1 MFRNIDHII
10 RLFESDK
17 PLIIYKTSVGFDVF
31 TDFSEKVKLNFSNCD
46 KFFNKFKRKKKKKN
60 KYFDGYIGFF
70 GYEILCN
77 LIGIRIPKQKTNN
90 FSKGIFYKPETI
102 IKIRDR
108 VQIKNL
114 INNYKY
120 LQSVNKTIKKFHYQK
135 ESKVNL
141 TLKQYEKIFDRFSK
155 KIRKGETYQIKIC
168 QKYRNK
174 STINPINFFWELMKV
189 NCSPEAFVIRDKN
202 YSIISCSPETLIEKK
217 NNIIKTKPIAGTMRR
232 LKNSTRLKAKKYFQ
246 QNEKE
251 SKEHNMIVDMERNDL
266 SRVCKPGTVKISK
279 LKYVEEY
286 KDLYHYITEISGR
299 IDPKKSIKDIIKAM
313 MPGGSVIGC
322 PKISTLNLLN
332 HQEKDN
338 RNIYTGSF
346 GYIKSNLDMRFNI
359 IIRSILNY
367 KGMCEI
373 SAASGVVIGST
384 AKREYQEN
392 FIKAKSLLGLFAK

>member
-1 MFRNIDHII
+1 MFKNINHII

-46 KFFNKFKRKKKKKN
+46 EFFNKFKWKKKKIN

-70 GYEILCN
+70 GYAILCN
-77 LIGIRIPKQKTNN
+77 LIGVRIPKQKINN

-108 VQIKNL
+108 VQIKSL

-135 ESKVNL
+135 KSKVNL

-168 QKYRNK
+168 QKYHNK
-174 STINPINFFWELMKV
+174 STIDPIKFFWDLMKV

-217 NNIIKTKPIAGTMRR
+217 NNIIKTKPIAGTMQRT
-232 LKNSTRLKAKKYFQ
+232 KSSTRLKAKKYFQ
-246 QNEKE
+246 QSEKE

-286 KDLYHYITEISGR
+286 KDLYHCITEISGR

-367 KGMCEI
+367 KGMSEI
-373 SAASGVVIGST
+373 SAASGVIIGST

-392 FIKAKSLLGLFAK
+392 FVKAKSLLGLFAK